1 MLFLAIRRFIVQHS
15 NGTFMSTNFVAT
27 SSNFLLMDQENDK
40 ETKKD
45 FRKIVKLLERS
56 PTQKRKKEQ
65 EKAEENEKRD
75 KREENGREEE
85 RTNWKEHI
93 SKSLHKS
100 YDEYATRKSMENW
113 KRRARRDTFCYM
125 RDRNLPDLVTYTH
138 RYIEGLTEL
147 NGKNNQRSFEDNE
160 LIVVVLK
167 FVMNELLK
175 GNNVQ
180 SARNE
185 RTEKKPK

>member
-1 MLFLAIRRFIVQHS
+1 MLSLAIRRFIVQHS

-65 EKAEENEKRD
+65 EKTEENA

-125 RDRNLPDLVTYTH
+125 RNRNLPDLVTYTH

-160 LIVVVLK
+160 LVVVVLK